1 MVCEEMTAEPEF
13 PTAWTTIPALVS
25 EQARRNGSTVAI
37 VEGRTRL
44 TYAELHVEASRVTR
58 AAMAC
63 GVAAGD
69 RVAIW
74 APNSARWI
82 VTALGLLGAG
92 ATLVP
97 IGTRLRG
104 PEAADILRRTRCR
117 GLFTVR
123 GFLGIDYPSLL
134 TDQGVLPILDFTV
147 LLSDTRTTDSTGA
160 APEIAYSR
168 RTAADRQTADDVLAS
183 AGASGSHRDSAG
195 TGAQSSPAGC
205 RSGSAPTG
213 WRAFLAGAE
222 RIPLS
227 DARSRTDAVSA
238 EAVSDILFTSGTTS
252 TPKGVLTTHR
262 QTLAVL
268 DRWASAVTLRH
279 GDRCL
284 LVNPFSHTFGYK
296 AGIVACLLRAATMFP
311 VAVFDPR
318 SAADLMTAE
327 RITVLAGPPT
337 VFTDLLAVERSYPE
351 LRLAGTGGTAIPAE
365 LIARMRADLGADQ
378 VFTAYGL
385 TESVGVVAVCPPGT
399 DIERTAHT
407 VGKALP
413 GSEIRILGTDGREV
427 PVGTPGRI
435 VVRGPNVMDGY
446 LDDADATAAAVD
458 PRGWLHTGDVGALD
472 SDGYLR
478 VTDRLEDMF
487 IVGGF
492 NVSPAEVEQTL
503 RGFPGIAEVAVV
515 GVPDERLGEVGAAFV
530 VPSGTAPFDADDLLA
545 WCRTRLAGYKIPR
558 TVRILDRLPR
568 TPAGKVH
575 KRRLRCAQ

>member
-1 MVCEEMTAEPEF
+1 MTAEP
-13 PTAWTTIPALVS
+13 ATIPALVS

-37 VEGRTRL
+37 AEGRTRI
-44 TYAELHVEASRVTR
+44 TYADLHAEALRVTR

-69 RVAIW
+69 RVALW

-82 VTALGLLGAG
+82 VTAVGLLGAG

-104 PEAADILRRTRCR
+104 PEAAALLRRTRCR

-134 TDQGVLPILDFTV
+134 TNQDELPGLEFTV
-147 LLSDTRTTDSTGA
+147 LLSDTHAMDESATPTSTSGNGEDPPTRPAEPVTSPGA
-160 APEIAYSR
+160 RRHEPCGWAAHPPDRRDGVPIGWRDFIAEAARVRSSDAES
-168 RTAADRQTADDVLAS
+168 RTAAIS
-183 AGASGSHRDSAG
+183 
-195 TGAQSSPAGC
+195 
-205 RSGSAPTG
+205 
-213 WRAFLAGAE
+213 
-222 RIPLS
+222 S
-227 DARSRTDAVSA
+227 DAI
-238 EAVSDILFTSGTTS
+238 SDILFTSGTTGS
-252 TPKGVLTTHR
+252 PKGVLTTHR
-262 QTLAVL
+262 QTLTVL

-311 VAVFDPR
+311 VAVFEPR
-318 SAADLMTAE
+318 AVADLMASE

-337 VFTDLLAVERSYPE
+337 VFTDLLAVGRSYPE
-351 LRLAGTGGTAIPAE
+351 LRLAGTGGTVIPAD
-365 LIARMRADLGADQ
+365 LIARMRIGLGADQ

-399 DIERTAHT
+399 DIDRTAHT

-427 PVGTPGRI
+427 PVGMPGRI
-435 VVRGPNVMDGY
+435 VVRGPNVMGGY
-446 LDDADATAAAVD
+446 LDDPDATAAAVD
-458 PRGWLHTGDVGALD
+458 PQGWLHTGDVGTLD
-472 SDGYLR
+472 ADGYLR

-503 RGFPGIAEVAVV
+503 RGYPGIAEVAVV
-515 GVPDERLGEVGAAFV
+515 GVPDARLGEVGAAFV
-530 VPSGTAPFDADDLLA
+530 VPSATAPFDADDLLA

-568 TPAGKVH
+568 TSAGKVW
-575 KRRLRCAQ
+575 KRQLRCAH

>member
-1 MVCEEMTAEPEF
+1 MTAEP
-13 PTAWTTIPALVS
+13 ATIPALVS
-25 EQARRNGSTVAI
+25 AQARRNGSTVAI

-44 TYAELHVEASRVTR
+44 TYAELHAEALRVTR
-58 AAMAC
+58 AAMAR

-82 VTALGLLGAG
+82 VTAVGLLGAG
-92 ATLVP
+92 ATVVP

-104 PEAADILRRTRCR
+104 PEAAALLRRTRCR
-117 GLFTVR
+117 GLFTVC

-134 TDQGVLPILDFTV
+134 TDQDELPDLDFTV
-147 LLSDTRTTDSTGA
+147 LLSDTHAKDGSVAPTSTSGNDEDPPTGTAEPVTGPGQRREACGRA
-160 APEIAYSR
+160 ARPPDRRDGVPIGWRDFIAEAARIEPSDAEA
-168 RTAADRQTADDVLAS
+168 RTAA
-183 AGASGSHRDSAG
+183 
-195 TGAQSSPAGC
+195 
-205 RSGSAPTG
+205 
-213 WRAFLAGAE
+213 
-222 RIPLS
+222 IPS
-227 DARSRTDAVSA
+227 DAI
-238 EAVSDILFTSGTTS
+238 SDILFTSGTTGS
-252 TPKGVLTTHR
+252 PKGVLTTHR
-262 QTLAVL
+262 QALTVL

-318 SAADLMTAE
+318 AVADLMTSE

-337 VFTDLLAVERSYPE
+337 VFTDLLAVGRSYPE
-351 LRLAGTGGTAIPAE
+351 LRLAGTGGTAIPAD

-399 DIERTAHT
+399 DIERTVQT

-413 GSEIRILGTDGREV
+413 GSEIRILSADGREV
-427 PVGTPGRI
+427 PVGMPGRI
-435 VVRGPNVMDGY
+435 VVRGPNVMSGY
-446 LDDADATAAAVD
+446 LDDPDATAAAVD
-458 PRGWLHTGDVGALD
+458 PQGWLHTGDVGTLD
-472 SDGYLR
+472 ADGYLR

-503 RGFPGIAEVAVV
+503 RGYPGIAEVAVV

-530 VPSGTAPFDADDLLA
+530 VPAGTAPFDADDLLA

-568 TPAGKVH
+568 TTEGKVR

>member
-1 MVCEEMTAEPEF
+1 MTAEP
-13 PTAWTTIPALVS
+13 ATIPALVS
-25 EQARRNGSTVAI
+25 AQARRNGSTVAI

-44 TYAELHVEASRVTR
+44 TYAELHAEALRVTR
-58 AAMAC
+58 AAMAR
-63 GVAAGD
+63 GLAAGD

-82 VTALGLLGAG
+82 VTAVGLLGAG

-104 PEAADILRRTRCR
+104 REAAAILRRTRCR

-134 TDQGVLPILDFTV
+134 ADQGPLPDLGFTV
-147 LLSDTRTTDSTGA
+147 LLSDTHAAGDTPTSTSGDEADPPTGA
-160 APEIAYSR
+160 IEPATGSQLRRRDRREPGGCAP
-168 RTAADRQTADDVLAS
+168 RQPGRCESAPAGWRNFI
-183 AGASGSHRDSAG
+183 AGAARI
-195 TGAQSSPAGC
+195 
-205 RSGSAPTG
+205 RS
-213 WRAFLAGAE
+213 
-222 RIPLS
+222 S
-227 DARSRTDAVSA
+227 DAESRMAALPSDAI
-238 EAVSDILFTSGTTS
+238 SDILFTSGTTGS
-252 TPKGVLTTHR
+252 PKGVLTTHR
-262 QTLAVL
+262 QTLTVL

-284 LVNPFSHTFGYK
+284 LPNPFSHTFGYK
-296 AGIVACLLRAATMFP
+296 AGVVACLSRAATMFP
-311 VAVFDPR
+311 VPVFDPR
-318 SAADLMTAE
+318 SAADLMAAE

-337 VFTDLLAVERSYPE
+337 IFLDLLATGRSFPA

-365 LIARMRADLGADQ
+365 LIARMRADLGADR

-413 GSEIRILGTDGREV
+413 GSEIRILDADGRDV
-427 PVGTPGRI
+427 PAGTSGRI
-435 VVRGPNVMDGY
+435 VVRGPNVMCGY
-446 LDDADATAAAVD
+446 LDDPAATATAVD
-458 PRGWLHTGDVGALD
+458 PDGWLRTGDIGALD
-472 SDGYLR
+472 SGGWLR

-492 NVSPAEVEQTL
+492 NVHPAEVEQTL
-503 RGFPGIAEVAVV
+503 RRYPGIAEVAVV

-530 VPSGTAPFDADDLLA
+530 VPSGTAPFDADGLLA

-558 TVRILDRLPR
+558 TVRILPRLPR
-568 TPAGKVH
+568 TTAGKVN
-575 KRRLRCAQ
+575 KRRLRYAP

>member
-1 MVCEEMTAEPEF
+1 MTAEPV
-13 PTAWTTIPALVS
+13 TIPALVS

-44 TYAELHVEASRVTR
+44 TYAGLHAEALRVTR

-63 GVAAGD
+63 GVGAGD

-82 VTALGLLGAG
+82 VTAVGLLGAG

-104 PEAADILRRTRCR
+104 PEAAALLRRTRCR

-134 TDQGVLPILDFTV
+134 TDQDELPDLAFTV
-147 LLSDTRTTDSTGA
+147 LLSDTHAMDGSA
-160 APEIAYSR
+160 APTSNLGNDEEPTAAAESVTGSGQRHEPRGWAARAHDRRDGVPIGWRDFIAEAERTEPSDAEA
-168 RTAADRQTADDVLAS
+168 RTAA
-183 AGASGSHRDSAG
+183 
-195 TGAQSSPAGC
+195 
-205 RSGSAPTG
+205 
-213 WRAFLAGAE
+213 
-222 RIPLS
+222 IPS
-227 DARSRTDAVSA
+227 DAI
-238 EAVSDILFTSGTTS
+238 SDILFTSGTTGS
-252 TPKGVLTTHR
+252 PKGVLTSHR
-262 QTLAVL
+262 QTLTVL

-318 SAADLMTAE
+318 AVADLLASE

-337 VFTDLLAVERSYPE
+337 VFTDLLAVGRSYPQ

-365 LIARMRADLGADQ
+365 LITRIGAGLGADQ

-427 PVGTPGRI
+427 PAGTPGRI
-435 VVRGPNVMDGY
+435 VVRGPNVMGGY
-446 LDDADATAAAVD
+446 LDDPDATAAAVD
-458 PRGWLHTGDVGALD
+458 PRGWLHTGDVGTLD
-472 SDGYLR
+472 ADGYLR
-478 VTDRLEDMF
+478 VTDRVEDMF

-503 RGFPGIAEVAVV
+503 RGYPGIAEVAVV

-530 VPSGTAPFDADDLLA
+530 VPAGTAPFDADDLLA

-568 TPAGKVH
+568 TTAGKVR
-575 KRRLRCAQ
+575 KRELRCAH

>member
-1 MVCEEMTAEPEF
+1 MTAEPEF
-13 PTAWTTIPALVS
+13 PTAWATIPALVS
-25 EQARRNGSTVAI
+25 EQARRNGPTVAI

-44 TYAELHVEASRVTR
+44 TYAELHAEASRVTR
-58 AAMAC
+58 AVMAC
-63 GVAAGD
+63 GVTPGD

-117 GLFTVR
+117 ALFTVR

-134 TDQGVLPILDFTV
+134 TDQGVLPDLDFTV
-147 LLSDTRTTDSTGA
+147 LLSDTSTMDSTGV

-168 RTAADRQTADDVLAS
+168 RTAAARQTPDDVFAS

-195 TGAQSSPAGC
+195 TGAQSSPAGR

-227 DARSRTDAVSA
+227 DARSRTDAVSE
-238 EAVSDILFTSGTTS
+238 EAVSDILFTSGTTG
-252 TPKGVLTTHR
+252 TPKGVLTPHR

-268 DRWASAVTLRH
+268 DRWASAATLRH

-311 VAVFDPR
+311 MAVFDPR

-337 VFTDLLAVERSYPE
+337 VFTDLLAMGRSYPE

-365 LIARMRADLGADQ
+365 LIARMRADLGADH

-385 TESVGVVAVCPPGT
+385 TESVGVVTVCPPGT

-435 VVRGPNVMDGY
+435 VVRGPNVMGGY
-446 LDDADATAAAVD
+446 LDDPDATAAAVD
-458 PRGWLHTGDVGALD
+458 PQGWLHTGDVGALD

-503 RGFPGIAEVAVV
+503 RGYPGIAEVAVV

-530 VPSGTAPFDADDLLA
+530 VPSGTVPFDADDLLA

>member
-1 MVCEEMTAEPEF
+1 MVCEEMTAEP
-13 PTAWTTIPALVS
+13 ATIPALVS
-25 EQARRNGSTVAI
+25 AQAHRNGSTVAI
-37 VEGRTRL
+37 VEGSARL
-44 TYAELHVEASRVTR
+44 TYAGLHTEALRVTR
-58 AAMAC
+58 AAMAR

-74 APNSARWI
+74 APNSAHWI
-82 VTALGLLGAG
+82 VTAVGLLGAG
-92 ATLVP
+92 ATVVP

-104 PEAADILRRTRCR
+104 PEAAALLRRTRCR

-123 GFLGIDYPSLL
+123 GFLGIDYPWLL
-134 TDQGVLPILDFTV
+134 ADQGPLPDLEFTV
-147 LLSDTRTTDSTGA
+147 LLSGTYATD
-160 APEIAYSR
+160 
-168 RTAADRQTADDVLAS
+168 
-183 AGASGSHRDSAG
+183 DSATSPSMSDDDQDPP
-195 TGAQSSPAGC
+195 TGVARSVTGSGHRRRDRREPDGC
-205 RSGSAPTG
+205 ARRPPDRRESAPID
-213 WRAFLAGAE
+213 WRDFIADAA
-222 RIPLS
+222 RIRSS
-227 DARSRTDAVSA
+227 DAESRIAAVPSDAI
-238 EAVSDILFTSGTTS
+238 SDILFTSGTTGS
-252 TPKGVLTTHR
+252 PKGVLTTHR
-262 QTLAVL
+262 QTLTVL

-296 AGIVACLLRAATMFP
+296 AGIVACLLRAATMVL

-318 SAADLMTAE
+318 AVADLMTSE

-337 VFTDLLAVERSYPE
+337 VFTDLLAVGRSYPE
-351 LRLAGTGGTAIPAE
+351 LRLAGTGGTAIPAD
-365 LIARMRADLGADQ
+365 LIARMRAGLGADQ

-413 GSEIRILGTDGREV
+413 GSEIRILSADGREV
-427 PVGTPGRI
+427 PVGMPGRI
-435 VVRGPNVMDGY
+435 VVRGPNVMSGY
-446 LDDADATAAAVD
+446 LDDPDATAAAVD
-458 PRGWLHTGDVGALD
+458 PQGWLHTGDVGTLD
-472 SDGYLR
+472 ADGYLR

-492 NVSPAEVEQTL
+492 NVSAAEVEQTL
-503 RGFPGIAEVAVV
+503 LGYPGIAEVAVV

-530 VPSGTAPFDADDLLA
+530 VPAGTAPFDADDLLA

-558 TVRILDRLPR
+558 MVRILDRLPR
-568 TPAGKVH
+568 TTEGKVR

>member
-1 MVCEEMTAEPEF
+1 MVCEEMTAEP
-13 PTAWTTIPALVS
+13 ATIPALVS
-25 EQARRNGSTVAI
+25 AQARWNGSTVAI

-44 TYAELHVEASRVTR
+44 TYAELHAEALRVTR
-58 AAMAC
+58 AAMAR

-82 VTALGLLGAG
+82 VTAVGLLGAG

-104 PEAADILRRTRCR
+104 PEAAAILRRTRCR

-134 TDQGVLPILDFTV
+134 ADQGPLPDLEFTV
-147 LLSDTRTTDSTGA
+147 LLSGTHATDDSATSPSMSDDDQDPPTGA
-160 APEIAYSR
+160 ARSVTGSGHR
-168 RTAADRQTADDVLAS
+168 RRDRHEPDGGVPRPPDRRE
-183 AGASGSHRDSAG
+183 G
-195 TGAQSSPAGC
+195 P
-205 RSGSAPTG
+205 PIG
-213 WRAFLAGAE
+213 WRDFIADAA
-222 RIPLS
+222 RIRSS
-227 DARSRTDAVSA
+227 DAESRMAALPSDAI
-238 EAVSDILFTSGTTS
+238 SDILFTSGTTGS
-252 TPKGVLTTHR
+252 PKGVLTTHQ
-262 QTLAVL
+262 QTLTVL

-279 GDRCL
+279 GDHCL
-284 LVNPFSHTFGYK
+284 LPNPFSHTFGYK
-296 AGIVACLLRAATMFP
+296 AGIVACLSRAATMYP
-311 VAVFDPR
+311 VPVFDPR

-337 VFTDLLAVERSYPE
+337 IFLDLLATGRSFPA

-365 LIARMRADLGADQ
+365 LIARMRADLGADR

-413 GSEIRILGTDGREV
+413 GSEIRILDVEGRDV
-427 PVGTPGRI
+427 PAGTPGRI
-435 VVRGPNVMDGY
+435 VVRGPNVMCGY
-446 LDDADATAAAVD
+446 LDDPAATAAAVD
-458 PRGWLHTGDVGALD
+458 PEGWLHTGDIGALD
-472 SDGYLR
+472 PGGWLR

-503 RGFPGIAEVAVV
+503 RHYPGIAEVAVV

-558 TVRILDRLPR
+558 TVRIVDRLPR
-568 TPAGKVH
+568 TTAGKVH
-575 KRRLRCAQ
+575 KRRLRCAEGSH